1 MKTKFLISA
10 FLLISCVHFSYGQW
24 TTTYLSAATIRMGGA
39 VAGNKAYFA
48 GGDIA
53 PGSVWVDSKKV
64 EIYNVETGVWQLDSL
79 SVARV
84 LTTGVTCGSKVFF
97 AGGTV
102 NGTSQH
108 FSTVD
113 IYNTLTDVW
122 IVRNLSV
129 PRFELSAVSKDSMVL
144 FAGGHNITLNT
155 SYDVVDVYNINTDQW
170 STKNLSIPRG
180 NMGCTKVG
188 DLAFFAG
195 GTIAALT
202 SWYNRVDIYNFST
215 GTWDTASLSQARGF
229 IGACT
234 VGNKV
239 LFAGGMTANGVPS
252 NRVDIYDYTT
262 DTWTIDSLSLA
273 RGFANHQVVQVYG
286 KAYFVG
292 GGTFKNGVW
301 KTDSDT
307 IDIYDSET
315 GVWSVMTM
323 PNRLNNHT
331 VVAVDTAM
339 LIAGGFTYTSPQIG
353 FPQLRVEIYVDP
365 SVGIT
370 SKSEKYDY
378 LEVFPNPNS
387 GNIHFDIG
395 DRAHIS
401 LLASIFNMQGQMVFS
416 KTLLND
422 DRELN
427 LQLPVGVYV
436 LRVIAEDKVYSELIT
451 IQK

>member
-1 MKTKFLISA
+1 
-10 FLLISCVHFSYGQW
+10 
-24 TTTYLSAATIRMGGA
+24 MGGA
-39 VAGNKAYFA
+39 VAGKKAYFA

-64 EIYNVETGVWQLDSL
+64 EIYNIETGVWQLDSL

-102 NGTSQH
+102 NGNSQH

-113 IYNTLTDVW
+113 IYDTLMDVW
-122 IVRNLSV
+122 TARNLSI

-144 FAGGHNITLNT
+144 FAGGHNISINT

-195 GTIAALT
+195 GTNAALN

-215 GTWDTASLSQARGF
+215 GTWNTASLSQARGF

-252 NRVDIYDYTT
+252 NRVDIYDYAA
-262 DTWTIDSLSLA
+262 DTWTTASLSLA
-273 RGFANHQVVQVYG
+273 RGFANNQVVEVNG

-292 GGTFKNGVW
+292 GGTFQSGAW
-301 KTDSDT
+301 RTDSDT
-307 IDIYDSET
+307 IDIYDPET
-315 GVWSVMTM
+315 DGWSVMTM

-339 LIAGGFTYTSPQIG
+339 LIAGGFTYTSPPIG
-353 FPQLRVEIYVDP
+353 FPQSRVEIYVDP
-365 SVGIT
+365 AVGIT

-378 LEVFPNPNS
+378 FKVFPNPSS
-387 GNIHFDIG
+387 GNIYLE
-395 DRAHIS
+395 IS
-401 LLASIFNMQGQMVFS
+401 DKNQNSLISAVYNLQGQLVFTQILT
-416 KTLLND
+416 KDN
-422 DRELN
+422 RELN
-427 LQLPVGVYV
+427 LQLPPGVY
-436 LRVIAEDKVYSELIT
+436 LLKVISEDGLYSKLIT
-451 IQK
+451 VL